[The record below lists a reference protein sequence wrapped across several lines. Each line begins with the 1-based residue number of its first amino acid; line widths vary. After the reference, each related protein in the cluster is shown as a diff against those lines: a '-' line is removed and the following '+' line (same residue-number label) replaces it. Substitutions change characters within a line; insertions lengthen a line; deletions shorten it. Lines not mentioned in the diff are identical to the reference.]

1 MGILF
6 GLLNQVV
13 LLGLAIALATV
24 IVYGYLMWWERRPAR
39 GSHRIP
45 RPPLRGT
52 WRRVPPAAA
61 IAVVAAT
68 VVVGWFVPLL
78 GLSLLAFLV
87 VDVVVGLLQR
97 RRSPESSHEATSA
110 TG

>member
-1 MGILF
+1 
-6 GLLNQVV
+6 
-13 LLGLAIALATV
+13 
-24 IVYGYLMWWERRPAR
+24 
-39 GSHRIP
+39 
-45 RPPLRGT
+45 
-52 WRRVPPAAA
+52 
-61 IAVVAAT
+61 VVAAT